1 MKFEFKKFLM
11 ILSLIISF
19 NLYAVESTNGI
30 LDYKAGD
37 DVYSPV
43 TGTISQIGSKN
54 IPKVFGSDCI
64 VIDFQFDY
72 KYKNEKRMS
81 LISLL
86 FLE

>member
-43 TGTISQIGSKN
+43 TGTIAQIGSKN
-54 IPKVFGSDCI
+54 IP
-64 VIDFQFDY
+64 
-72 KYKNEKRMS
+72 
-81 LISLL
+81 
-86 FLE
+86 